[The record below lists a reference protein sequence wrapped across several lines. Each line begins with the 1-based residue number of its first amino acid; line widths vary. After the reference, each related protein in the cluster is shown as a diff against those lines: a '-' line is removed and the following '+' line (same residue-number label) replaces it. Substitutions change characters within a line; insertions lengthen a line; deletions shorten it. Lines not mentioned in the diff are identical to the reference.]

1 MLTRPVLSG
10 RKAIIASLLAP
21 LVGATAIV
29 PGVAAQE
36 EVLELSHRGIT
47 LIGVP
52 PDPGAAYDIP
62 VIGAREGVEMV
73 RSALDLLLE
82 RSSYSAAV
90 IETLKNNGD
99 VVIAYDPGYPFEFVD
114 STGVTLAE
122 FVPHLLTE
130 TPDPGGQK
138 DFPVIVGRYI
148 VKWKRE
154 EVAAILQHELLGHGM
169 QHLQGR
175 LETMNE
181 FDKECEARLYQEIA
195 HQDLGMDKHSR
206 VMVGFRQELE
216 WRWCIPFKLYM
227 RTHTP
232 AKMVLWQTL
241 NPDVPQLLVI
251 FEDYLRSTRTR

>member
-1 MLTRPVLSG
+1 MLTGPVFSG
-10 RKAIIASLLAP
+10 RKAIIASLLVP
-21 LVGATAIV
+21 LLGATAIV
-29 PGVAAQE
+29 PSIAAQE
-36 EVLELSHRGIT
+36 EVLEISHKGIT
-47 LIGVP
+47 LVGVP
-52 PDPGAAYDIP
+52 PDPAVAYDIP
-62 VIGAREGVEMV
+62 VIGAREGVEKV

-90 IETLKNNGD
+90 MDTLKNNGD
-99 VVIAYDPGYPFEFVD
+99 VVIAYDPGYPFEFAD

-122 FVPHLLTE
+122 FFPHLLTE

-169 QHLQGR
+169 QHLHGR
-175 LETMNE
+175 LETMSE
-181 FDKECEARLYQEIA
+181 LDRECEARLYQEIA

-206 VMVGFRQELE
+206 VMVAFRQELE

-227 RTHTP
+227 RKHTL
-232 AKMVLWQTL
+232 AKMALWKTL
-241 NPDVPQLLVI
+241 NPDVPQLLAI
-251 FEDYLRSTRTR
+251 FEDYLPSTGTR